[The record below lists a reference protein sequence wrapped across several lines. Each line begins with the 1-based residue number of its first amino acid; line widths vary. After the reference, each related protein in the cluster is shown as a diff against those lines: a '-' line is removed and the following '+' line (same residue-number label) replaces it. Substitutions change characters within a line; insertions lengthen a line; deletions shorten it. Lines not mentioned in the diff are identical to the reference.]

1 MISILNF
8 SSIIIIIIIIIVIF
22 FITIILAKDAILDR
36 LISQ

>member
-8 SSIIIIIIIIIVIF
+8 SSIIIIIIIVIF